1 MSTQPAIW
9 VWQKCRLALVDKRPA
24 PVIGD
29 RRDNF
34 AASSYFCRCFLS
46 S

>member
-1 MSTQPAIW
+1 MWRMTSRSEPA
-9 VWQKCRLALVDKRPA
+9 
-24 PVIGD
+24 IGD